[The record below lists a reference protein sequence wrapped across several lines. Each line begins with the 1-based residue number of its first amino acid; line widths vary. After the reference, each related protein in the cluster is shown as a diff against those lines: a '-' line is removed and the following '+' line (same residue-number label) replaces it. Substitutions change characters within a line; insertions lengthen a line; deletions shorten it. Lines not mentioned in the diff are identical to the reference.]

1 MLHRIFIVFCLLV
14 AFSAVG
20 LNAAQTEPAGNKAPA
35 YTPITYQGVLKA
47 VAENNGKPVLVN
59 FWATWCPPCIMEIP
73 HLMKLREE
81 FDEDSLAMLGIS
93 LDEDVA
99 PLQRFLERRPLNYD
113 VFHGGPD
120 VMTGFRVT
128 GVPRTVI
135 YDVNGRQAFAH
146 DGYLEP
152 EALRR
157 AVAEVMA
164 KKAAQ

>member
-1 MLHRIFIVFCLLV
+1 MLHRILIVVCLLV
-14 AFSAVG
+14 ALSAVG
-20 LNAAQTEPAGNKAPA
+20 LKAAQTEPAGDKTPA
-35 YTPITYQGVLKA
+35 YTSITYQGVLKT
-47 VAENNGKPVLVN
+47 VAENKGKPVLVN

-93 LDEDVA
+93 LDEDEE
-99 PLQRFLERRPLNYD
+99 PLRRFLARRPLNYE

-120 VMTGFRVT
+120 VMNGFRVT

-135 YDVNGRQAFAH
+135 YDASGRQSFAH

-157 AVAEVMA
+157 AVAEAIA
-164 KKAAQ
+164 KKAGR

>member
-1 MLHRIFIVFCLLV
+1 MLHRIVVALCLLV
-14 AFSAVG
+14 ALSAVPAV
-20 LNAAQTEPAGNKAPA
+20 AAQAEPAGDKSPV

-81 FDEDSLAMLGIS
+81 FDENSLAMLGIS

-135 YDVNGRQAFAH
+135 YDANGRQAFAH

-164 KKAAQ
+164 RKAGR